1 MTGSI
6 VCMGL
11 YLAALIFA
19 RVVLNKG
26 LERLDTED
34 KGRFLE
40 ITLSVRKWSLIFLVS
55 IIAVFLIASRIG
67 NFPFAWLF
75 GSYIAALLFF
85 NNGVIVVMVLRK
97 LRAAGMPESFVK
109 KFIASSLIKFVA
121 IVLVAAG
128 FLYLIQTHQFP
139 L

>member
-1 MTGSI
+1 MTGLI

-19 RVVLNKG
+19 RVVLNNG
-26 LERLDTED
+26 LERLNTED

-55 IIAVFLIASRIG
+55 IIVCFLLASRFG
-67 NFPFAWLF
+67 TFPFEALF
-75 GSYIAALLFF
+75 GLYIAALLLF

-97 LRAAGMPESFVK
+97 LRTAGMPELFIK
-109 KFIASSLIKFVA
+109 KFVASSVIKFVA
-121 IVLVAAG
+121 IILVAAG
-128 FLYLIQTHQFP
+128 FLYLIKTQQFP

>member
-1 MTGSI
+1 MTGLI
-6 VCMGL
+6 VCMGI

-67 NFPFAWLF
+67 NFPFEWLF
-75 GSYIAALLFF
+75 GSYIAALLLF

-97 LRAAGMPESFVK
+97 LRSAGMPDFFVK
-109 KFIASSLIKFVA
+109 KFIASFVIKFVA
-121 IVLVAAG
+121 IILVAAV